1 MGVSVCACVTSGVW
15 CIPSVVDWYV
25 PSEASESK
33 IADCPGRAV
42 FTCAR
47 NSPVVFFNVLFMG
60 VTVCT
65 CVMYSRARQVCTV
78 CSLVATETAL
88 AQYMLR
94 RLVTHLQETALL
106 YINAVYALGDKL
118 DMTSL

>member
-1 MGVSVCACVTSGVW
+1 MCDSGVW
-15 CIPSVVDWYV
+15 CIPPVVDWYT
-25 PSEASESK
+25 PSEASEPK
-33 IADCPGRAV
+33 KADCLGGAV

-47 NSPVVFFNVLFMG
+47 NSPVVFLNVLFMG

-65 CVMYSRARQVCTV
+65 CVMKQPDGAVRTV
-78 CSLVATETAL
+78 CSRVATETAL

-106 YINAVYALGDKL
+106 CINAVYALVI
-118 DMTSL
+118 SLI